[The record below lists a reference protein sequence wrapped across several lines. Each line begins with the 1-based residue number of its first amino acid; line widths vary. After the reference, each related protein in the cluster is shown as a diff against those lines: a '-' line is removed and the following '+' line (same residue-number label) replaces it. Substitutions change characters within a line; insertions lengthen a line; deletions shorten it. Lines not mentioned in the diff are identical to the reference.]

1 MSERPESRSEEKF
14 EKMVTV
20 LIASVAIWV
29 AITVYFQNYASN
41 LSDQARRRAQE
52 NAIASTKTELNG
64 TIQYS
69 YEWQGAFQTWKE
81 LGWQITAAEQSG
93 DSAAVERYT
102 ELQNRIASVN
112 EILGPDYFDPSTGWP
127 DSYKYESDL
136 YLVKS
141 TRLTEIYIAEAEL
154 GNATNNTADSLVVQ
168 ITLLTVALS
177 LYGLSMAIKG
187 KVRWLFVILGS
198 GIVGFCVLWLSWSM
212 LELLVRPEVNNNA
225 INAYADGVGLA
236 YQAKYDEAIAK
247 FSDAITQKP
256 DYGKAYYERG
266 FAYYYK
272 GDLATAIKD
281 FEAARNAGLEDT
293 STNWNLG
300 WAYYLSGQYPQGVEA
315 DERVLT
321 KDPTVLGVRMN
332 EAISYL
338 AMGDLSNA
346 QQQYDLLIKEA
357 ERQVNEAHQNN
368 LEPSASLWYYMD
380 AGSIDL
386 QNLIDELDNDRKSW
400 TEAPT
405 SNLIPGDHAALR
417 DFARQQMVRLKE
429 STVSL
434 EYTGKLPGTQ
444 EVMQVEPF
452 TFGKVTGTN
461 DQGQITDFEKSANNT
476 FPFATESV
484 TVEFIYSGPAPK
496 QIIWKVYVNGVEDQ
510 SLRVIQNADFSSST
524 TWYQT
529 FGYDYTDTF
538 ILTPGEYEVEL
549 YADSKLVQIGK
560 FIVEE
565 Q

>member
-1 MSERPESRSEEKF
+1 MSEKRESRSEERF

-52 NAIASTKTELNG
+52 NAIASTKKELNG

-69 YEWQGAFQTWKE
+69 YQWQGAFQTWKE
-81 LGWQITAAEQSG
+81 LGWQKTAAEQAG
-93 DSAAVERYT
+93 DTAAVERYT
-102 ELQNRIASVN
+102 KLQERMASLG
-112 EILGPDYFDPSTGWP
+112 EILSPKYFDASSGWP
-127 DSYKYESDL
+127 DSYKYEADL
-136 YLVKS
+136 YLVES
-141 TRLTEIYIAEAEL
+141 TRLTEVYIAEAEL
-154 GNATNNTADSLVVQ
+154 GNVTGNTADALVVQ

-177 LYGLSMAIKG
+177 LYGLSMALKG
-187 KVRWLFVILGS
+187 RVRWLFVILGS
-198 GIVGFCVLWLSWSM
+198 GIVAFCVLWLSWSM

-236 YQAKYDEAIAK
+236 YQSKYDEAITK
-247 FSDAITQKP
+247 FDAAIAEKT

-281 FEAARNAGLEDT
+281 FEAARSTGLEDT

-300 WAYYLSGQYPQGVEA
+300 WVYYLSGQYPLGIEA

-321 KDPTVLGVRMN
+321 TDPSVLGVRMN

-338 AMGDLSNA
+338 ATGDLTNA
-346 QQQYDLLIKEA
+346 QQQYDLLIQET

-386 QNLIDELDNDRKSW
+386 QNLIDQLDNNPKSW
-400 TEAPT
+400 TEAPAA
-405 SNLIPGDHAALR
+405 NLITGDHTAIR
-417 DFARQQMVRLKE
+417 NFAYQQMVRLKE
-429 STVSL
+429 TTVSL
-434 EYTGKLPGTQ
+434 EYTGQLPSSQ
-444 EVMQVEPF
+444 EPMQVQPF
-452 TFGKVTGTN
+452 NFGQISGRD
-461 DQGQITDFEKSANNT
+461 DQGLITNFELSPNSS
-476 FPFATESV
+476 FPYATESV
-484 TVEFIYSGPAPK
+484 TVEFTYSGPPPT
-496 QIIWKVYVNGVEDQ
+496 QLIWKVYVNGREDQ
-510 SLRVIQNADFSSST
+510 SLRVIQNNDISSNT

-529 FGYDYTDTF
+529 FGYSYTDTF
-538 ILTPGEYEVEL
+538 ILTAGEYIVEL
-549 YADSKLVQIGK
+549 FADSKLVQSGK
-560 FIVEE
+560 FVIEG
-565 Q
+565 